1 MPFPYTPPAPR
12 IRRPVT
18 SAPVLPEDRDS
29 RVTEALILWAVAF
42 AGIVL
47 VKLLGPAVPLLAG
60 QAKTAAAVL
69 FLYLPGWRI
78 RRRGELIDDYGVPPW
93 PWVSPEAAAQFRKD
107 LRWFLGVAAVLV
119 PVTIGGFFAFLAIID
134 QLPPDVRL
142 FLTPYRAGAGEIMLR
157 FPDRFWLLVLDQ
169 LLVVALPE
177 EFFYRAYLQT
187 TLTRA
192 WGEGR
197 GRLFGAQV
205 GTAFFA
211 TQALFALGHLAELHP
226 WRLAVFFPSLLFGW
240 LRVRTGSIVPAILVH
255 ALSNLLLMTLEASAF
270 GR

>member
-1 MPFPYTPPAPR
+1 MVERKPR
-12 IRRPVT
+12 A
-18 SAPVLPEDRDS
+18 S
-29 RVTEALILWAVAF
+29 EALVLWAIALV
-42 AGIVL
+42 GIVM
-47 VKLLGPAVPLLAG
+47 VKLLGGAIPILAG
-60 QAKTAAAVL
+60 QAKAAAAVL
-69 FLYLPGWRI
+69 FLYLPAWRM

-93 PWVSPEAAAQFRKD
+93 PWVSPLAAAQFKRD
-107 LRWFLGVAAVLV
+107 LRWFLGVAAILV
-119 PVTIGGFFAFLAIID
+119 PVTVGGFFFLLEAVEW
-134 QLPPDVRL
+134 LPAEVRPL
-142 FLTPYRAGAGEIMLR
+142 LTPYGGAGAVAFRL
-157 FPDRFWLLVLDQ
+157 PDRFWLRCLDQ

-197 GRLFGAQV
+197 CRLLGAPV
-205 GTAFFA
+205 GAAFFA
-211 TQALFALGHLAELHP
+211 TQALFALGHLAEFHP

-240 LRVRTGSIVPAILVH
+240 LRVRTGSITAPILVH

>member
-1 MPFPYTPPAPR
+1 LPSVYATVP
-12 IRRPVT
+12 T
-18 SAPVLPEDRDS
+18 SAPTAPRP
-29 RVTEALILWAVAF
+29 RVGEALTLWAVAF
-42 AGIVL
+42 AGIVV
-47 VKLLGPAVPLLAG
+47 VKALGEAIPLFAG

-69 FLYLPGWRI
+69 FLYLPAWRI
-78 RRRGELIDDYGVPPW
+78 RRHGELVDDYGVPPW
-93 PWVSPEAAAQFRKD
+93 PWTSPGAARQWGRD

-119 PVTIGGFFAFLAIID
+119 PATVGGFFAFLELIEH
-134 QLPPDVRL
+134 LPPDVRL
-142 FLTPYRAGAGEIMLR
+142 FLTPYRGGAGDLAFR
-157 FPDRFWLLVLDQ
+157 LPDRFWLLALDQ

-197 GRLFGAQV
+197 GRLFGAAV
-205 GTAFFA
+205 GPAFFA

-240 LRVRTGSIVPAILVH
+240 LRLRTGSIVAPILVH
-255 ALSNLLLMTLEASAF
+255 ALSNLLLMALEASAF
-270 GR
+270 GN

>member
-1 MPFPYTPPAPR
+1 MPDAPAP
-12 IRRPVT
+12 T
-18 SAPVLPEDRDS
+18 ADANS
-29 RVTEALILWAVAF
+29 RVTEALVLWAVAL

-47 VKLLGPAVPLLAG
+47 MKLLGPAVPALAG

-78 RRRGELIDDYGVPPW
+78 RRRGELVDEYGVPPW
-93 PWVSPEAAAQFRKD
+93 PWVSPGAAAQFRRD
-107 LRWFLGVAAVLV
+107 LRWFLGVAAILV
-119 PVTIGGFFAFLAIID
+119 PATVVGFFGFLALID

-142 FLTPYRAGAGEIMLR
+142 FLTPYRAGAEAIAFRL
-157 FPDRFWLLVLDQ
+157 PDRFWLLCLDQ

-187 TLTRA
+187 SLTRA
-192 WGEGR
+192 WGEGK
-197 GRLFGAQV
+197 GRLFGAPV
-205 GTAFFA
+205 GAAFFA
-211 TQALFALGHLAELHP
+211 TQALFALGHLAEFHP

-240 LRVRTGSIVPAILVH
+240 LRVRTGSITAPILVH

>member
-1 MPFPYTPPAPR
+1 MPTAPARPP
-12 IRRPVT
+12 
-18 SAPVLPEDRDS
+18 RDS
-29 RVTEALILWAVAF
+29 HVTEALTLWALSF

-47 VKLLGPAVPLLAG
+47 VKLLGEVVPFLSG

-69 FLYLPGWRI
+69 FLYLPAWRI
-78 RRRGELIDDYGVPPW
+78 RRRGELVDDYGVPPW
-93 PWVSPEAAAQFRKD
+93 PWVSPGAAAQFRKD
-107 LRWFLGVAAVLV
+107 LRWFLGVAAILV
-119 PVTIGGFFAFLAIID
+119 PATAIGFFGFLAVID
-134 QLPPDVRL
+134 HLPPELRL
-142 FLTPYRAGAGEIMLR
+142 FLTPYRGGAAELAFR
-157 FPDRFWLLVLDQ
+157 LPENFLLLVLDQ

-197 GRLFGAQV
+197 GRLLGAAV
-205 GTAFFA
+205 GPAFFA

-240 LRVRTGSIVPAILVH
+240 LRVRTGSIVAPILVH

-270 GR
+270 GGR

>member
-1 MPFPYTPPAPR
+1 MPRPTPR
-12 IRRPVT
+12 SPVPNAIDPT
-18 SAPVLPEDRDS
+18 TAERNP
-29 RVTEALILWAVAF
+29 RVTEALVLWAVAL

-47 VKLLGPAVPLLAG
+47 VKLLGPTVPLLAG

-78 RRRGELIDDYGVPPW
+78 RRRGELVDDYGVPAW
-93 PWVSPEAAAQFRKD
+93 PWVSSAAAAQFKRD
-107 LRWFLGVAAVLV
+107 LLWFLAVAAVLV
-119 PVTIGGFFAFLAIID
+119 PVTVGGFFGFLELIER
-134 QLPPDVRL
+134 LPPDVRL
-142 FLTPYRAGAGEIMLR
+142 VLTPYGGGAGAVAFRL
-157 FPDRFWLLVLDQ
+157 PDRFWLLCLDQ

-197 GRLFGAQV
+197 GRLFGAKV
-205 GTAFFA
+205 GLAFFA
-211 TQALFALGHLAELHP
+211 TQALFALGHLAEFHP

-240 LRVRTGSIVPAILVH
+240 LRVRTGSITAPILIH